1 MKKSIPVS
9 VMSLAED
16 YLAVRRSGGFALRME
31 EGQLRAFARFA
42 EQTSAPTAITAE
54 LALAWAQS
62 SRHGRQITAARRVEL
77 LRPFMR
83 YCVSIGQ
90 AAEILP
96 PHVCGPGH
104 RRLVPHI
111 YTDIEIH
118 DLLGAAKNLLPS
130 GGLRSIT
137 YYTLFGLLAV
147 TGTRLS
153 EAIGLQRDDVDMDRG
168 LLTVRQTKF
177 RKSRLIPIHAT
188 TAVVLRTYDATRRSL
203 GIGLQCPFFFVSENG
218 NRLPT
223 RTVEETFAGLRDRL
237 GWKARGGHPNPRMQD
252 LRHSFVC
259 RALLRNGLESCAVDS
274 LVDVISTYVGHAKV
288 SDTYWYLSATPEM
301 MAAASDRFESF
312 AESRAR

>member
-96 PHVCGPGH
+96 PHVCG
-104 RRLVPHI
+104 LVIAVWYLISRP
-111 YTDIEIH
+111 T
-118 DLLGAAKNLLPS
+118 S
-130 GGLRSIT
+130 RSTICS
-137 YYTLFGLLAV
+137 AP
-147 TGTRLS
+147 
-153 EAIGLQRDDVDMDRG
+153 Q
-168 LLTVRQTKF
+168 
-177 RKSRLIPIHAT
+177 
-188 TAVVLRTYDATRRSL
+188 RTYCRREA
-203 GIGLQCPFFFVSENG
+203 C
-218 NRLPT
+218 
-223 RTVEETFAGLRDRL
+223 DR
-237 GWKARGGHPNPRMQD
+237 
-252 LRHSFVC
+252 
-259 RALLRNGLESCAVDS
+259 
-274 LVDVISTYVGHAKV
+274 
-288 SDTYWYLSATPEM
+288 
-301 MAAASDRFESF
+301 
-312 AESRAR
+312 